1 MTPIPFFTN
10 RTAKFSPL
18 IFFIRNYYEFM
29 TFTASKAAY
38 FFSAR
43 FFYSFFRLCFIIN
56 FAVMLFSATHTAIN
70 VIVACYFKNFMAY
83 RTYFFHNDHCS
94 NLLILKQ
101 QPEKFRLLA
110 DFFCLHFY
118 LYSNFFDLPPPH
130 IEIYNL
136 FIYRYICHSLSI
148 LSRILRYSF
157 IIYKTFQQRNVFT
170 KTRVHKIILKRRSR
184 LTPSFF
190 V

>member
-70 VIVACYFKNFMAY
+70 VIVTCYFKNFMAY

-118 LYSNFFDLPPPH
+118 LYSNFFYLPPP
-130 IEIYNL
+130 ISKSTISLYTDTYAIL
-136 FIYRYICHSLSI
+136 FPSFLVSCNI
-148 LSRILRYSF
+148 LSLYIKHSNNAMFLP
-157 IIYKTFQQRNVFT
+157 KLVFT
-170 KTRVHKIILKRRSR
+170 KSY
-184 LTPSFF
+184 
-190 V
+190 